1 MASTTSHLIA
11 KFDKVEMKLESIRI
25 AEADHPVRPEDDLL
39 EEELHA
45 RCVLRCAE
53 KEISLLE
60 KRIHRHE
67 HPRLFHYF
75 VCGRGSKVVRMR
87 DELRTAALEKERR
100 SADVSSVG
108 AAVLEQRRKQSELSE
123 RATRRKQ
130 LESES
135 LSLFNSVVDAQ
146 PPTAALEQCTT
157 HRQQCITEMVP
168 EQLLL
173 CVLSGHVE
181 GMARG
186 QDLFEQA
193 LELYQEALLMGEE
206 LQIVTLD
213 KCKAHAGAQTER
225 RLNQQDQMNKVTD
238 AAGMVAMR
246 AYHEVGMVLTRFP
259 QEARTRY
266 PQLCGSLGAIA
277 YPCAGRGNVSETMMN
292 DEFFELPGTATGDT
306 CPSGCEVRDN
316 INSISHCVTITVQH
330 VITLEAVRTAVSS
343 TVDQWTRK
351 ISDLDAKIA
360 SERNNMFAAVR
371 VSTLAAREP

>member
-135 LSLFNSVVDAQ
+135 LSLFNRVVDAQ
-146 PPTAALEQCTT
+146 PPTAALKQYTT
-157 HRQQCITEMVP
+157 VRQQCIAEMVP

-173 CVLSGHVE
+173 CVLSGNVE
-181 GMARG
+181 RMVRG
-186 QDLFEQA
+186 QHLFEQA
-193 LELYQEALLMGEE
+193 LEFYQKAVPVWEE
-206 LQIVTLD
+206 LQIVNLN
-213 KCKAHAGAQTER
+213 KCQAHAGEGRLSLQAQM
-225 RLNQQDQMNKVTD
+225 DKVTD
-238 AAGMVAMR
+238 AAGKVAMR
-246 AYHEVGMVLTRFP
+246 AYYEVGMVLTRFP

-330 VITLEAVRTAVSS
+330 LSTLEEVRTAVSA
-343 TVDQWTRK
+343 TIDQWGQQ
-351 ISDLDAKIA
+351 ISDWDAKIA
-360 SERNNMFAAVR
+360 SERKNMFDSARA
-371 VSTLAAREP
+371 SAIAARGP

>member
-186 QDLFEQA
+186 LHLFERA
-193 LELYQEALLMGEE
+193 LEFYQEALL
-206 LQIVTLD
+206 LRKQVQIVNLNTCAEPD
-213 KCKAHAGAQTER
+213 QRSVHTER
-225 RLNQQDQMNKVTD
+225 RLNVQARMGKVTD
-238 AAGMVAMR
+238 AAGMVAMQ
-246 AYHEVGMVLTRFP
+246 AYRDVGMLLSSFP
-259 QEARTRY
+259 QEAKTRY

-277 YPCAGRGNVSETMMN
+277 YPEAMMN
-292 DEFFELPGTATGDT
+292 DELFELPGTTADDT
-306 CPSGCEVRDN
+306 PRFGCDVRDN
-316 INSISHCVTITVQH
+316 LNVISQCVTITVQH
-330 VITLEAVRTAVSS
+330 LSTLEEVRTAVSA
-343 TVDQWTRK
+343 TIDQWGQQ
-351 ISDLDAKIA
+351 ISDWDAKIA
-360 SERNNMFAAVR
+360 SERKNMFDSARA
-371 VSTLAAREP
+371 SAIAARGP